1 MLRCNHVL
9 LIHNKNNYYYSTYF
23 LTRSFKGSVA
33 SAIAASGVD
42 VGSEDHSY
50 HSGSS
55 GDDSRFRSKPSNR
68 DGPGSKAGGAALL
81 RLSQSST
88 SNDRMRS
95 SLLGIGRRS
104 IEQFDNEFR
113 YRNDDMVMFKSVS
126 NSIDYLRPGIADS
139 ITSIE
144 KEDKPML
151 TYVSPP
157 ISIQSQ
163 PSRYLTKDDDYSD
176 EDPLD
181 MKIVNFDA
189 DDKRNTSRWESSTGT
204 EGARKSVD
212 SVDSAKRE
220 YLTNKNRVSDVGE
233 NKEVL
238 KSTGESSTVQTFD
251 DSLGSLNDD
260 SLDLGNTADYTVESV
275 SKSAVRREAD
285 MYELNAQSNNSI
297 RGFSSDSFAD
307 DDSLVFSESNNF
319 DDM

>member
-1 MLRCNHVL
+1 M
-9 LIHNKNNYYYSTYF
+9 
-23 LTRSFKGSVA
+23 
-33 SAIAASGVD
+33 
-42 VGSEDHSY
+42 
-50 HSGSS
+50 
-55 GDDSRFRSKPSNR
+55 
-68 DGPGSKAGGAALL
+68 L

-88 SNDRMRS
+88 SNDKIRS

-126 NSIDYLRPGIADS
+126 NSADYLRPGIADS

-144 KEDKPML
+144 KEDKPLL

-163 PSRYLTKDDDYSD
+163 PSRYLNNKDEDYSD

-181 MKIVNFDA
+181 MKIVNYDA
-189 DDKRNTSRWESSTGT
+189 DDKINASRWESTGI

-220 YLTNKNRVSDVGE
+220 YLTSKNRVVNDSDVGK

-260 SLDLGNTADYTVESV
+260 SLDLGNTADYTIESV
-275 SKSAVRREAD
+275 SKSAIRREAD
-285 MYELNAQSNNSI
+285 MYELNARSNNSI

-319 DDM
+319 DDI

>member
-1 MLRCNHVL
+1 MNLNNTSSTHL
-9 LIHNKNNYYYSTYF
+9 LN
-23 LTRSFKGSVA
+23 RSFKGSVA

-42 VGSEDHSY
+42 IGSEDHTY

-88 SNDRMRS
+88 SNDKTRS
-95 SLLGIGRRS
+95 SLLSIGRRS

-126 NSIDYLRPGIADS
+126 NSVDYLKPGIADS
-139 ITSIE
+139 ITTIE
-144 KEDKPML
+144 KEDKPLL

-163 PSRYLTKDDDYSD
+163 PSRYLSKDDDYSD

-189 DDKRNTSRWESSTGT
+189 DDKTNASRWESSTGV

-220 YLTNKNRVSDVGE
+220 YLTHKNRVTIDSDVAE

-238 KSTGESSTVQTFD
+238 KSTAESSTVQSFD

-285 MYELNAQSNNSI
+285 MYELNARSNNSI

>member
-1 MLRCNHVL
+1 
-9 LIHNKNNYYYSTYF
+9 
-23 LTRSFKGSVA
+23 
-33 SAIAASGVD
+33 
-42 VGSEDHSY
+42 
-50 HSGSS
+50 
-55 GDDSRFRSKPSNR
+55 
-68 DGPGSKAGGAALL
+68 
-81 RLSQSST
+81 
-88 SNDRMRS
+88 
-95 SLLGIGRRS
+95 LGIGRRS

-126 NSIDYLRPGIADS
+126 NSVDYLRPGIADS

-144 KEDKPML
+144 REDRQLL

-163 PSRYLTKDDDYSD
+163 PSRYLNKDDDYSD

-189 DDKRNTSRWESSTGT
+189 DDKRNTSRWESSTGA
-204 EGARKSVD
+204 EGGRKSVD

-260 SLDLGNTADYTVESV
+260 SLDLGNTADYTLESV

>member
-1 MLRCNHVL
+1 M
-9 LIHNKNNYYYSTYF
+9 
-23 LTRSFKGSVA
+23 
-33 SAIAASGVD
+33 
-42 VGSEDHSY
+42 
-50 HSGSS
+50 
-55 GDDSRFRSKPSNR
+55 
-68 DGPGSKAGGAALL
+68 L

-88 SNDRMRS
+88 SNDRIRS

-189 DDKRNTSRWESSTGT
+189 DDKRNTSRWESSTLTGA

-220 YLTNKNRVSDVGE
+220 YLTNKNRVSDVGKY
-233 NKEVL
+233 KEVL

>member
-1 MLRCNHVL
+1 MNLFN
-9 LIHNKNNYYYSTYF
+9 S
-23 LTRSFKGSVA
+23 RSFKGSVA
-33 SAIAASGVD
+33 SAIAASVID
-42 VGSEDHSY
+42 SGSDDHHSY
-50 HSGSS
+50 HSGS
-55 GDDSRFRSKPSNR
+55 GDDSRFRSKPSSYK
-68 DGPGSKAGGAALL
+68 DGSKGGTALL
-81 RLSQSST
+81 RLSKSSS
-88 SNDRMRS
+88 SNDKIRS
-95 SLLGIGRRS
+95 SMLGIGRRS
-104 IEQFDNEFR
+104 VEQFDNEFR

-126 NSIDYLRPGIADS
+126 NSVDYLRPSIADS
-139 ITSIE
+139 VTSIE
-144 KEDKPML
+144 KEEKPLL

-163 PSRYLTKDDDYSD
+163 PSRYLNKDDDYSD

-189 DDKRNTSRWESSTGT
+189 DDKINASKWESSRFELGRT
-204 EGARKSVD
+204 SVD

-220 YLTNKNRVSDVGE
+220 YLTNKKRFTTDIDIGE

-251 DSLGSLNDD
+251 ESLGSLNDD
-260 SLDLGNTADYTVESV
+260 SLDLGNTVDFTVDSV

-285 MYELNAQSNNSI
+285 MYEFNARSNNSI

-319 DDM
+319 DDI